1 MGNQDPMF
9 PGIETKRKLSTDELQ
24 FLVVLKK
31 QIEYLHNRVRRE
43 VGQKL
48 RLLKT
53 NEKLR

>member
-1 MGNQDPMF
+1 MPLGVNF
-9 PGIETKRKLSTDELQ
+9 KRKISTDELQ

-43 VGQKL
+43 LTQKL
-48 RLLKT
+48 KLLKT